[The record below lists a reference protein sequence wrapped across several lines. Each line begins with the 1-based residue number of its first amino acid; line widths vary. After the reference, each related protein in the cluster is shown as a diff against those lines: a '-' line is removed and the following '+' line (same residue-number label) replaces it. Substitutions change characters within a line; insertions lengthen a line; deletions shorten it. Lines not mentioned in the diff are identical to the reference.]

1 MSLPCSGV
9 LYVYTNAINAEVAT
23 VNLQAAHKELHG
35 RTPRVR
41 APLLALEALV
51 VLSVSYAL
59 VGLFA

>member
-1 MSLPCSGV
+1 MCIQTILFGKV
-9 LYVYTNAINAEVAT
+9 VIM
-23 VNLQAAHKELHG
+23 NLQAAHKELHG

-51 VLSVSYAL
+51 VISVSYAL